1 MMGSATASGIDR
13 ARIAAEQ
20 AIACPLLEGV
30 NLAGARGVLV
40 NITASQSEPQA
51 ARDQGGDEHHP
62 HLRRGGRD
70 HHLRRRCTT
79 TALAD
84 DLRVTVVATGPR
96 AWQRR
101 RGSRSRSSC

>member
-40 NITASQSEPQA
+40 NITASQA
-51 ARDQGGDEHHP
+51 A
-62 HLRRGGRD
+62 
-70 HHLRRRCTT
+70 
-79 TALAD
+79 A
-84 DLRVTVVATGPR
+84 
-96 AWQRR
+96 
-101 RGSRSRSSC
+101 SSCARPRR